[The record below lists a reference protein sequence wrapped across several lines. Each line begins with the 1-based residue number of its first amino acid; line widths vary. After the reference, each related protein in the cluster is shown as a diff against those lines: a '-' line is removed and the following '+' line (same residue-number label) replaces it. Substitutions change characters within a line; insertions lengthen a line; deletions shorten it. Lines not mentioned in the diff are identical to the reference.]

1 MNLSNI
7 YVQNNVPLACYNI
20 NVVSESFFG
29 GTYERTVKNN
39 NPVQIVYNRWWLE
52 PSILNIIS
60 HESHPFKRVSFFR
73 ATTTYSVDTS

>member
-39 NPVQIVYNRWWLE
+39 NPVQIVYNR
-52 PSILNIIS
+52 
-60 HESHPFKRVSFFR
+60 
-73 ATTTYSVDTS
+73 